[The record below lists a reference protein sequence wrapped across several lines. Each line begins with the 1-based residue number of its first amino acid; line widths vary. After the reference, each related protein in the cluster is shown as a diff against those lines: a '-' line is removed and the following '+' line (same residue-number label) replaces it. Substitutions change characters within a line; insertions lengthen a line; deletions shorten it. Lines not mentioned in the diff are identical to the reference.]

1 MTANEPSYYSLDSA
15 FHHVQGGNLDHL
27 VAVFEEEVS
36 KRLDTIEKANNG
48 DNQSHAVEHVKKDVY
63 RHIFQELVLPD
74 ILSKYMADTIPSI
87 ERMMQFWKMFASQ
100 LSSNSVIQHAFAVIE
115 RTPMRF
121 VFCNRTGKV
130 LAQDFRF
137 QYNQGNYLDSFFP
150 YFTLLLSS
158 LMYFYLLFLSTR
170 VARVS

>member
-1 MTANEPSYYSLDSA
+1 MQDIIDKIPREALLKELTKER
-15 FHHVQGGNLDHL
+15 FVR
-27 VAVFEEEVS
+27 
-36 KRLDTIEKANNG
+36 KTNNG
-48 DNQSHAVEHVKKDVY
+48 DNQSHAVEHVTKDVY
-63 RHIFQELVLPD
+63 RHICQELVLPD
-74 ILSKYMADTIPSI
+74 ILSKYMTDTIPSI
-87 ERMMQFWKMFASQ
+87 ERMMQFRKMFASQ

-137 QYNQGNYLDSFFP
+137 QYNQGNHLDSFFP
-150 YFTLLLSS
+150 HFALLLSS
-158 LMYFYLLFLSTR
+158 LMYFYLLFVSTR